1 MNDLADPLVT
11 VEHMRKAR
19 LCSRGARQWA
29 TRHGLDYM
37 RFLSHGYPASVFEAT
52 GDALGKLVADIARKE
67 AAGEE
72 ED

>member
-1 MNDLADPLVT
+1 MNDLTDPLVT
-11 VEHMRKAR
+11 VDHMRKAK
-19 LCSRGARQWA
+19 LCSRGGRQWA

-37 RFLSHGYPASVFEAT
+37 RFISRGYPASVLEAT
-52 GDALGKLVADIARKE
+52 GDAFGKLVADIARKE